1 MGIAG
6 ISNATVSGYT
16 PRRAD
21 GTASRSVR
29 INKAKAKKN
38 KRPNYSYK
46 RISAQILKAKTS
58 CNAKQVMAS
67 ARSQVVV
74 LRRKLASGD
83 YNENETKSAL
93 HHAERMEK
101 IAKKKMKHLQEEENA
116 KKGGPCLAEID
127 EKSENSQED
136 MEGMDVE
143 LSAEEIKQLMQELQ
157 QEMQE
162 ALEEISGLELLSVET
177 GRDLDPADLEL
188 MKKKHRSEELR
199 DIMEADMKYLK
210 AIFDQ
215 LQKEKQEA
223 SSGGVSL
230 QLLGVEIPV
239 SEAPP
244 AAAVVAEGGCVDAS
258 V

>member
-6 ISNATVSGYT
+6 ISNATVSAYT

-21 GTASRSVR
+21 GAATRSVS
-29 INKAKAKKN
+29 IKKPKTKKN

-46 RISAQILKAKTS
+46 RISAQILRAKTS
-58 CNAKQVMAS
+58 GNAKQVMAS
-67 ARSQVVV
+67 ARSQTVL

-83 YNENETKSAL
+83 YNEEQTKSAL
-93 HHAERMEK
+93 RHAEKMEK

-116 KKGGPCLAEID
+116 KKGGACQAEID
-127 EKSENSQED
+127 EKSEYGQED
-136 MEGMDVE
+136 MEALDVGM
-143 LSAEEIKQLMQELQ
+143 SAEEIKQLMQELQ
-157 QEMQE
+157 QELEE

-188 MKKKHRSEELR
+188 MKKKHRSEEMR
-199 DIMEADMKYLK
+199 EIMEADVKYLK
-210 AIFDQ
+210 ALFDQ
-215 LQKEKQEA
+215 LAKEKQEA
-223 SSGGVSL
+223 SSGVYL
-230 QLLGVEIPV
+230 QLLGVEVPV